1 MAELFSG
8 QYYHSID
15 SKGRL
20 IIPAKFRDILGSQF
34 KIGVSLDPCLYL
46 YSNEGFAAFYEKLQ
60 AIPANKAGAR
70 KLIRYFMS
78 GTFDV
83 ELDKQGRILVPQQ
96 LRKNGMNGDVVF
108 LGNGSHAE
116 LWTAADYEKE
126 MGTDSREEISKIADD
141 LFAEGFMI

>member
-1 MAELFSG
+1 MADLFNG

-60 AIPANKAGAR
+60 AIPSNKAGAR

-96 LRKNGMNGDVVF
+96 LRRNGMSGDVV
-108 LGNGSHAE
+108 LVGNGSHVE
-116 LWTAADYEKE
+116 LWTAAEFEKE
-126 MGTDSREEISKIADD
+126 LPTDVRLEAGQIADE
-141 LFAEGFMI
+141 LFSEGIMI

>member
-1 MAELFSG
+1 MADLFNG

-60 AIPANKAGAR
+60 AIPSN
-70 KLIRYFMS
+70 
-78 GTFDV
+78 
-83 ELDKQGRILVPQQ
+83 
-96 LRKNGMNGDVVF
+96 
-108 LGNGSHAE
+108 
-116 LWTAADYEKE
+116 
-126 MGTDSREEISKIADD
+126 
-141 LFAEGFMI
+141 